1 MASPAVFD
9 SESGYLS
16 TLSLNAQ
23 GHQDLLSALC
33 MSALERKALPD
44 V

>member
-9 SESGYLS
+9 SGSGYLS

-23 GHQDLLSALC
+23 GHQGLLSALC
-33 MSALERKALPD
+33 MSASSGKPYLA
-44 V
+44 